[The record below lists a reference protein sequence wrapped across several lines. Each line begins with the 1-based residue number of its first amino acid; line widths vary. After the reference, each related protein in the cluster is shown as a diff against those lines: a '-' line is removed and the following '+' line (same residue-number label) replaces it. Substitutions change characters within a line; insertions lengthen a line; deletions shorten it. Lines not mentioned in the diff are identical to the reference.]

1 MTTSASLRPAVLVSA
16 VNKGGMCGKSIKYI
30 MSQLSSDRQGKGSK
44 GDLKTVLCFF
54 SGLHFEE
61 KRGKRLLG
69 TNCHP
74 WSWFH
79 NFQMPVFNKQD
90 QKLPLTTRRGW
101 LIIYLM
107 FLPSLWVRLKKK
119 AFKSENYAL
128 FFQWTTFWR
137 MKQRKSGSTS
147 NGPQSHFHRGNISV
161 LEMSVQLKTA

>member
-30 MSQLSSDRQGKGSK
+30 MSQLSSDHQGKGSK

-61 KRGKRLLG
+61 KRGKIVLC

-90 QKLPLTTRRGW
+90 QKLPLTSRR
-101 LIIYLM
+101 
-107 FLPSLWVRLKKK
+107 RL
-119 AFKSENYAL
+119 AHNIFDVFA
-128 FFQWTTFWR
+128 
-137 MKQRKSGSTS
+137 
-147 NGPQSHFHRGNISV
+147 ISV
-161 LEMSVQLKTA
+161 GKIEEESLQIWKLCFVFSVDYVLKDEAEKERLHIKWTPKSFPQR

>member
-1 MTTSASLRPAVLVSA
+1 MTTSASLGPAVLVSA

-61 KRGKRLLG
+61 KSWKRLLG

-90 QKLPLTTRRGW
+90 QKLPLTTRRR
-101 LIIYLM
+101 LAHNIFDVFATSVDKIEEE
-107 FLPSLWVRLKKK
+107 SLQIWKLCFIFSVDYVLKDEAEKERLHIKWTP
-119 AFKSENYAL
+119 KS
-128 FFQWTTFWR
+128 FP
-137 MKQRKSGSTS
+137 QR
-147 NGPQSHFHRGNISV
+147 
-161 LEMSVQLKTA
+161 